1 MKLFVGLDVSKTK
14 LDVCFLAR
22 DDDHNTVLYQTTVGN
37 SDAGA
42 SHIKQS
48 ILQFHE
54 ELSFDKIVV
63 GMEATGLYST
73 LPSLYFSQD
82 PDLQLINVQ
91 TVVENPR
98 VIHRFSKVW
107 TDEKNDRLD
116 AQLIAEFLS
125 TGKYNVALPR
135 NDQYVALLRLTR
147 ARYQLVHQMT
157 EAQQHYVEN
166 LYYKCNTLTTELKNE
181 NISTS
186 VFSST
191 MVQLMTGDI
200 TMSSIHSME
209 TEALANLLQKYGR
222 QQFKDPEKL
231 AMAIKK
237 SIRDSYRLGRVAQD
251 SIDINLGIQMRIIR
265 AFEQEIKTIDKA
277 IKDIMEALPE
287 ATCLMSI
294 PGIGPVYAAGILA
307 EIGQIDRFDHEG
319 KLAKYAGLYWPKH
332 QSGNFQKENTP
343 IAKSGNRYLRY
354 YLVEAANSVRR
365 FIPEYKAYYDKKY
378 NEVPKV
384 QHKRALVL
392 TARKFVR
399 LVFALLSEHQL
410 YIARSEAIES

>member
-14 LDVCFLAR
+14 LDVCFLSR

-54 ELSFDKIVV
+54 ELSFDKIVL

-82 PDLQLINVQ
+82 PDLQLINIQ

-98 VIHRFSKVW
+98 TIHRFSKVW

-116 AQLIAEFLS
+116 AKLIAEFLS
-125 TGKYNVALPR
+125 TGKYNAALPR

-186 VFSST
+186 IFSST

-209 TEALANLLQKYGR
+209 VEELANLLQKYGR
-222 QQFKDPEKL
+222 QRFKDPEKL
-231 AMAIKK
+231 ATAIKK

-410 YIARSEAIES
+410 YVARSEAIES

>member
-14 LDVCFLAR
+14 LDVCFLSR

-42 SHIKQS
+42 SHIKQF
-48 ILQFHE
+48 ILQFHK

-82 PDLQLINVQ
+82 PDLQIINVQ

-125 TGKYNVALPR
+125 TGKYNAALQR
-135 NDQYVALLRLTR
+135 NDEYVALQHLTR
-147 ARYQLVHQMT
+147 TRYQLIQQMT

-222 QQFKDPEKL
+222 QRFKDPEKL
-231 AMAIKK
+231 AMTIKK
-237 SIRDSYRLGRVAQD
+237 SISDSYRLGRVAQD

-287 ATCLMSI
+287 ATCLMSV

-307 EIGQIDRFDHEG
+307 EVGQIDRFDHEG

-410 YIARSEAIES
+410 YVARSEAIES

>member
-14 LDVCFLAR
+14 LDVCFLSR

-73 LPSLYFSQD
+73 HPSLYFSQD

-107 TDEKNDRLD
+107 TDEKNDTLD

-125 TGKYNVALPR
+125 TGKYNAALPR

-181 NISTS
+181 NINTS

-209 TEALANLLQKYGR
+209 TEELANLLQKYGR
-222 QQFKDPEKL
+222 QRFKDPEKL
-231 AMAIKK
+231 AMVIKK

-265 AFEQEIKTIDKA
+265 AFEQEIKTVDKA
-277 IKDIMEALPE
+277 IKDIMETLPE

-307 EIGQIDRFDHEG
+307 EVGQIDRFDHEG

-410 YIARSEAIES
+410 YVARSEAIEY

>member
-14 LDVCFLAR
+14 LDVCFLSR

-54 ELSFDKIVV
+54 ELSFDKIVL

-98 VIHRFSKVW
+98 TIHRFSKVW
-107 TDEKNDRLD
+107 TDEKNDTLD

-125 TGKYNVALPR
+125 TGKYNAALPR

-181 NISTS
+181 NINTS

-209 TEALANLLQKYGR
+209 VQALANLLQKYGR
-222 QQFKDPEKL
+222 QRFKDPEKL
-231 AMAIKK
+231 AMVIKK

-265 AFEQEIKTIDKA
+265 AFEQEIKTVDKA
-277 IKDIMEALPE
+277 IKDIMETLPE
-287 ATCLMSI
+287 ATCLISI

-399 LVFALLSEHQL
+399 LVFALLSDHQL
-410 YIARSEAIES
+410 YIARSEAMES

>member
-222 QQFKDPEKL
+222 QRFKDPEKL
-231 AMAIKK
+231 AMVIKK

-307 EIGQIDRFDHEG
+307 EI
-319 KLAKYAGLYWPKH
+319 
-332 QSGNFQKENTP
+332 
-343 IAKSGNRYLRY
+343 
-354 YLVEAANSVRR
+354 
-365 FIPEYKAYYDKKY
+365 
-378 NEVPKV
+378 
-384 QHKRALVL
+384 
-392 TARKFVR
+392 
-399 LVFALLSEHQL
+399 LSLIH
-410 YIARSEAIES
+410 I

>member
-14 LDVCFLAR
+14 LDVCFLSR

-73 LPSLYFSQD
+73 HPSLYFSQD

-107 TDEKNDRLD
+107 TDEKNDTLD

-125 TGKYNVALPR
+125 TGKYNAALPR

-181 NISTS
+181 NINTS

-209 TEALANLLQKYGR
+209 TEELANLLQKYGR
-222 QQFKDPEKL
+222 QRFKDPEKL
-231 AMAIKK
+231 AMVIKK

-265 AFEQEIKTIDKA
+265 AFEQEIKTVDKA
-277 IKDIMEALPE
+277 IKDIMETLPE

-307 EIGQIDRFDHEG
+307 EVGQIDRFDHEG

-410 YIARSEAIES
+410 YVARSEAIES

>member
-14 LDVCFLAR
+14 LDVCFLSR

-54 ELSFDKIVV
+54 ELSFDKIVL

-98 VIHRFSKVW
+98 TIHRFSKVW

-116 AQLIAEFLS
+116 AKLIAEFLS
-125 TGKYNVALPR
+125 TGKYNAALPR

-166 LYYKCNTLTTELKNE
+166 LYYKCNTLTMELKNE

-191 MVQLMTGDI
+191 MVQLMTGDM

-209 TEALANLLQKYGR
+209 TEALASLLQKYGR
-222 QQFKDPEKL
+222 QRFKDPEKL

-287 ATCLMSI
+287 AKCLMSI

-343 IAKSGNRYLRY
+343 ITKSGNRYLRY

-410 YIARSEAIES
+410 YVARSEAIES

>member
-14 LDVCFLAR
+14 LDVCFLSR
-22 DDDHNTVLYQTTVGN
+22 DDDYNTVLYQTTVGN

-73 LPSLYFSQD
+73 HPSLYFSQD

-91 TVVENPR
+91 TVIENPR

-107 TDEKNDRLD
+107 TDEKNDTLD

-125 TGKYNVALPR
+125 TGKYNAALPR

-181 NISTS
+181 NINTS

-209 TEALANLLQKYGR
+209 TEELANLLQKYGR
-222 QQFKDPEKL
+222 QRFKDPEKL
-231 AMAIKK
+231 AMVIKK

-265 AFEQEIKTIDKA
+265 AFEQEIKTVDKA
-277 IKDIMEALPE
+277 IKDIMETLPE

-307 EIGQIDRFDHEG
+307 EVGQIDRFDHEG

-332 QSGNFQKENTP
+332 QSGNFRKENTP

-410 YIARSEAIES
+410 YVARSEAIES

>member
-14 LDVCFLAR
+14 LDVCFLSR
-22 DDDHNTVLYQTTVGN
+22 DDDDNTVLYQTTVGN

-73 LPSLYFSQD
+73 HPSLYFSQD

-91 TVVENPR
+91 TVIENPR

-107 TDEKNDRLD
+107 TDEKNDTLD

-125 TGKYNVALPR
+125 TGKYNAALPR

-181 NISTS
+181 NINTS

-209 TEALANLLQKYGR
+209 TEELANLLQKYGR
-222 QQFKDPEKL
+222 QRFKDPEKL
-231 AMAIKK
+231 AMVIKK

-265 AFEQEIKTIDKA
+265 AFEQEIKTVDKA
-277 IKDIMEALPE
+277 IKDIMETLPE

-294 PGIGPVYAAGILA
+294 P
-307 EIGQIDRFDHEG
+307 
-319 KLAKYAGLYWPKH
+319 
-332 QSGNFQKENTP
+332 
-343 IAKSGNRYLRY
+343 
-354 YLVEAANSVRR
+354 
-365 FIPEYKAYYDKKY
+365 
-378 NEVPKV
+378 
-384 QHKRALVL
+384 
-392 TARKFVR
+392 ARKTWPR
-399 LVFALLSEHQL
+399 
-410 YIARSEAIES
+410 

>member
-14 LDVCFLAR
+14 LDVCFLSR
-22 DDDHNTVLYQTTVGN
+22 DDDYNTVLYQTTVGN

-73 LPSLYFSQD
+73 HPSLYFSQD

-91 TVVENPR
+91 TVIENPR

-107 TDEKNDRLD
+107 TDEKNDTLD

-125 TGKYNVALPR
+125 TGKYNAALPR

-181 NISTS
+181 NINTS

-209 TEALANLLQKYGR
+209 TEELANLLQKYGR
-222 QQFKDPEKL
+222 QRFKDPEKL
-231 AMAIKK
+231 AMVIKK

-265 AFEQEIKTIDKA
+265 AFEQEIKTVDKA
-277 IKDIMEALPE
+277 IKDIMETLPE

-307 EIGQIDRFDHEG
+307 EVGQIDRFDHEG

-410 YIARSEAIES
+410 YVARSEAIES

>member
-14 LDVCFLAR
+14 LDVCFLSR

-42 SHIKQS
+42 SHIKQF
-48 ILQFHE
+48 ILQFHK

-125 TGKYNVALPR
+125 TGKYNAALQR
-135 NDQYVALLRLTR
+135 NDEYVALQHLTR
-147 ARYQLVHQMT
+147 TRYQLIQQMT

-222 QQFKDPEKL
+222 QRFKDPEKL
-231 AMAIKK
+231 AMTIKK
-237 SIRDSYRLGRVAQD
+237 SISDSYRLGRVAQD

-287 ATCLMSI
+287 ATCLMSV

-307 EIGQIDRFDHEG
+307 EVGQIDRFDHEG

-410 YIARSEAIES
+410 YVARSEAIES

>member
-14 LDVCFLAR
+14 LDVCFLSR

-54 ELSFDKIVV
+54 ELSFDKIVL

-98 VIHRFSKVW
+98 TIHRFSKVW

-116 AQLIAEFLS
+116 AKLIAEFLS
-125 TGKYNVALPR
+125 TGKYNAALPR

-147 ARYQLVHQMT
+147 ARYQLIHQMT

-186 VFSST
+186 IFSST

-200 TMSSIHSME
+200 TMSSLHSME
-209 TEALANLLQKYGR
+209 VEELANLLQKYGR
-222 QQFKDPEKL
+222 QRFKDPEKL
-231 AMAIKK
+231 AIAIKK

-251 SIDINLGIQMRIIR
+251 SIDINLGIQMRVIR

-410 YIARSEAIES
+410 YVARSEAIES

>member
-14 LDVCFLAR
+14 LDVCFLSR

-54 ELSFDKIVV
+54 ELSFDKIVL

-98 VIHRFSKVW
+98 TIHRFSKVW

-116 AQLIAEFLS
+116 AKLIAEFLS
-125 TGKYNVALPR
+125 TGKYNAALPR

-147 ARYQLVHQMT
+147 ARYQLIHQMT

-186 VFSST
+186 IFSST

-200 TMSSIHSME
+200 TMSSLHSME
-209 TEALANLLQKYGR
+209 VEELANLLQKYGR
-222 QQFKDPEKL
+222 QRFKDPEKL
-231 AMAIKK
+231 AIAIKK

-251 SIDINLGIQMRIIR
+251 SIDINLGIQMRVIR

-277 IKDIMEALPE
+277 IKDIMQALPE

-410 YIARSEAIES
+410 YVARSEAIES

>member
-14 LDVCFLAR
+14 LDVCFLSR
-22 DDDHNTVLYQTTVGN
+22 DDDYNTVLYQTTVGN

-73 LPSLYFSQD
+73 HPSLYFSQD

-91 TVVENPR
+91 TVIENPR

-107 TDEKNDRLD
+107 TDEKNDTLD

-125 TGKYNVALPR
+125 TGKYNAALPR

-181 NISTS
+181 NINTS

-209 TEALANLLQKYGR
+209 TEELANLLQKYGR
-222 QQFKDPEKL
+222 QRFKDPEKL
-231 AMAIKK
+231 AMVIKK
-237 SIRDSYRLGRVAQD
+237 SIRDSYRLGRVAQG

-265 AFEQEIKTIDKA
+265 AFEQEIKTVDKA
-277 IKDIMEALPE
+277 IKDIMETLPE

-378 NEVPKV
+378 NEVPKI

-410 YIARSEAIES
+410 YVARSEAIES

>member
-14 LDVCFLAR
+14 LDVCFLSR

-54 ELSFDKIVV
+54 ELSFDKIVL

-98 VIHRFSKVW
+98 TIHRFSKVW

-116 AQLIAEFLS
+116 AKLIAEFLS
-125 TGKYNVALPR
+125 TGKYNAALPR

-147 ARYQLVHQMT
+147 ARYQLIHQMT

-186 VFSST
+186 IFSST

-200 TMSSIHSME
+200 TMSSLHSME
-209 TEALANLLQKYGR
+209 VEELANLLQKYGR
-222 QQFKDPEKL
+222 QRFKDPEKL
-231 AMAIKK
+231 AIAIKK

-251 SIDINLGIQMRIIR
+251 SIDINLGIQMRVIR

-410 YIARSEAIES
+410 YVAQSEAIES

>member
-14 LDVCFLAR
+14 LDVCFLSR
-22 DDDHNTVLYQTTVGN
+22 DDDYNTVLYQTTVRN

-73 LPSLYFSQD
+73 HPSLYFSQD

-91 TVVENPR
+91 TVIENPR

-107 TDEKNDRLD
+107 TDEKNDTLD

-125 TGKYNVALPR
+125 TGKYNAALPR
-135 NDQYVALLRLTR
+135 SDQYVALLRLTR

-181 NISTS
+181 NINTS

-209 TEALANLLQKYGR
+209 TEELANLLQKYGR
-222 QQFKDPEKL
+222 QRFKDPEKL
-231 AMAIKK
+231 AMVIKK

-265 AFEQEIKTIDKA
+265 AFEQEIKTVDKA
-277 IKDIMEALPE
+277 IKDIMETLPE

-307 EIGQIDRFDHEG
+307 EVGQIDRFDHEG

-410 YIARSEAIES
+410 YVARSEAIES

>member
-14 LDVCFLAR
+14 LDVCFLSR
-22 DDDHNTVLYQTTVGN
+22 DDDYNTVLYQTTVGN

-73 LPSLYFSQD
+73 HPSLYFSQD

-91 TVVENPR
+91 TVIENPR

-107 TDEKNDRLD
+107 TDEKNDTLD

-125 TGKYNVALPR
+125 TGKYNAALPR
-135 NDQYVALLRLTR
+135 NDQYIALLRLTR

-181 NISTS
+181 NINTS

-209 TEALANLLQKYGR
+209 TEELANLLQKYGR
-222 QQFKDPEKL
+222 QRFKDPEKL
-231 AMAIKK
+231 AMVIKK

-265 AFEQEIKTIDKA
+265 AFEQEIKTVDKA
-277 IKDIMEALPE
+277 IKDIMETLPE

-307 EIGQIDRFDHEG
+307 EVGQIDRFDHEG

-410 YIARSEAIES
+410 YVARSEAIES

>member
-14 LDVCFLAR
+14 LDVCFLSR

-54 ELSFDKIVV
+54 ELSFDKIVL

-98 VIHRFSKVW
+98 TIHRFSKVW

-116 AQLIAEFLS
+116 AKLIAEFLS
-125 TGKYNVALPR
+125 TGKYNAALPR

-181 NISTS
+181 NINTS

-209 TEALANLLQKYGR
+209 TEELANLLQKYGR
-222 QQFKDPEKL
+222 QRFKDPEKL
-231 AMAIKK
+231 AMVIKK

-265 AFEQEIKTIDKA
+265 AFEQEIKTVDKA
-277 IKDIMEALPE
+277 IKDIMETLPE

-307 EIGQIDRFDHEG
+307 EVGQIDRFDHEG

-410 YIARSEAIES
+410 YVARSEAIES

>member
-14 LDVCFLAR
+14 LDVCFLSR

-37 SDAGA
+37 SNAGA

-73 LPSLYFSQD
+73 HPSLYFSQD

-91 TVVENPR
+91 TVIENPR

-107 TDEKNDRLD
+107 TDEKNDTLD

-125 TGKYNVALPR
+125 TGKYNAALPR

-181 NISTS
+181 NINTS

-191 MVQLMTGDI
+191 MVQLMAGDI

-209 TEALANLLQKYGR
+209 TEELANLLQKYGR
-222 QQFKDPEKL
+222 QRFKDPEKL

-410 YIARSEAIES
+410 YVARSEAIES

>member
-14 LDVCFLAR
+14 LDVCFLSR
-22 DDDHNTVLYQTTVGN
+22 DDDYNTVLYQTTVGN

-73 LPSLYFSQD
+73 HPSLYFSQD

-91 TVVENPR
+91 TVIENPR

-107 TDEKNDRLD
+107 TDEKNDTLD

-125 TGKYNVALPR
+125 TGKYNAALPR
-135 NDQYVALLRLTR
+135 NDQYIALLRLTR

-181 NISTS
+181 NINTS

-209 TEALANLLQKYGR
+209 TEELANLLQKYGR
-222 QQFKDPEKL
+222 QRFKDPEKL
-231 AMAIKK
+231 AMVIKK

-265 AFEQEIKTIDKA
+265 AFEQEIKTVDKA
-277 IKDIMEALPE
+277 IKDIMETLPE

-307 EIGQIDRFDHEG
+307 EVGQIDRFDHEG

-332 QSGNFQKENTP
+332 QSGNFRKENTP

-410 YIARSEAIES
+410 YVARSEAIES

>member
-14 LDVCFLAR
+14 LDVCFLSR
-22 DDDHNTVLYQTTVGN
+22 DDDYNTVLYQTTVGN

-73 LPSLYFSQD
+73 HPSLYFSQD

-91 TVVENPR
+91 TVIENPR

-107 TDEKNDRLD
+107 TDEKNDTLD

-125 TGKYNVALPR
+125 TGKYNAALPR

-186 VFSST
+186 IFSST

-209 TEALANLLQKYGR
+209 TEELANLLQKYGR
-222 QQFKDPEKL
+222 QRFKDPEKL
-231 AMAIKK
+231 AMVIKK

-265 AFEQEIKTIDKA
+265 AFEQEIKTVDKA
-277 IKDIMEALPE
+277 IKDIMETLPE

-307 EIGQIDRFDHEG
+307 EVGQIDRFDHEG

-332 QSGNFQKENTP
+332 QSGNFRKENTP

-392 TARKFVR
+392 AARKFVR

-410 YIARSEAIES
+410 YVARSEAIES

>member
-14 LDVCFLAR
+14 LDVCFLSR

-98 VIHRFSKVW
+98 TIHRFSKVW
-107 TDEKNDRLD
+107 TDDKNDRLD

-125 TGKYNVALPR
+125 TGKYNAALPR
-135 NDQYVALLRLTR
+135 NEQYVALLRLTR

-186 VFSST
+186 IFSST

-209 TEALANLLQKYGR
+209 VQALADLLQKYGR
-222 QQFKDPEKL
+222 QRFKDPERL

-237 SIRDSYRLGRVAQD
+237 SIRDSYRLGLVTQD
-251 SIDINLGIQMRIIR
+251 SIDINLGVQMRIIR
-265 AFEQEIKTIDKA
+265 AFEQELKTIDKA
-277 IKDIMEALPE
+277 IKDIMETLPE

-343 IAKSGNRYLRY
+343 ITKSGNRYLRY

-410 YIARSEAIES
+410 YVARSEAIES

>member
-14 LDVCFLAR
+14 LDVCFLSR

-54 ELSFDKIVV
+54 ELSFDKIVL

-98 VIHRFSKVW
+98 TIHRFSKIW

-116 AQLIAEFLS
+116 AKLIAEFLS
-125 TGKYNVALPR
+125 TGKYNAALPR

-147 ARYQLVHQMT
+147 ARYQLIHQMT

-186 VFSST
+186 IFSST

-200 TMSSIHSME
+200 TMSSLHSME
-209 TEALANLLQKYGR
+209 VEELANLLQKYGR
-222 QQFKDPEKL
+222 QRFKDPEKL
-231 AMAIKK
+231 AIAIKK

-251 SIDINLGIQMRIIR
+251 SIDINLGIQMRVIR

-410 YIARSEAIES
+410 YVARSEAIES

>member
-14 LDVCFLAR
+14 LDVCFLSR

-54 ELSFDKIVV
+54 ELSFDKIVL

-98 VIHRFSKVW
+98 TIHRFSKIW

-116 AQLIAEFLS
+116 AKLIAEFLS
-125 TGKYNVALPR
+125 TGKYNAALPR

-147 ARYQLVHQMT
+147 ARYQLIHQMT

-186 VFSST
+186 IFSST

-200 TMSSIHSME
+200 TMSSLHSME
-209 TEALANLLQKYGR
+209 VEELANLLQKYGR
-222 QQFKDPEKL
+222 QRFKDPEKL
-231 AMAIKK
+231 AIAIKK

-251 SIDINLGIQMRIIR
+251 SIDINLGIQMRVIR

-378 NEVPKV
+378 NEVPKI

-410 YIARSEAIES
+410 YVARSEAIES

>member
-14 LDVCFLAR
+14 LDVCFLSR

-54 ELSFDKIVV
+54 ELSFDKIVL

-98 VIHRFSKVW
+98 TIHRFSKVW

-116 AQLIAEFLS
+116 AKLIAEFLS
-125 TGKYNVALPR
+125 TGKYNAALPR

-147 ARYQLVHQMT
+147 ARYQLIHQMT
-157 EAQQHYVEN
+157 EVQQHYVEN

-186 VFSST
+186 IFSST

-200 TMSSIHSME
+200 TMSSLHSME
-209 TEALANLLQKYGR
+209 VEELANLLQKYGR
-222 QQFKDPEKL
+222 QRFKDPEKL
-231 AMAIKK
+231 AIAIKK

-251 SIDINLGIQMRIIR
+251 SIDINLGIQMRVIR

-378 NEVPKV
+378 NEVPKA

-410 YIARSEAIES
+410 YVARSEAIES

>member
-14 LDVCFLAR
+14 LDVCFLSR
-22 DDDHNTVLYQTTVGN
+22 DDDYNTVLYQTTVGN

-73 LPSLYFSQD
+73 HPSLYFSQD

-91 TVVENPR
+91 TVIENPR

-107 TDEKNDRLD
+107 TDEKNDTLD

-125 TGKYNVALPR
+125 TGKYNAALPR

-181 NISTS
+181 NINTS

-209 TEALANLLQKYGR
+209 TEELANLLQKYGR
-222 QQFKDPEKL
+222 QRFKDPEKL
-231 AMAIKK
+231 AMVIKK

-265 AFEQEIKTIDKA
+265 AFEQEIKTVDKA
-277 IKDIMEALPE
+277 IKDIMETLPE

-307 EIGQIDRFDHEG
+307 EVGQIDRFDHEG

-392 TARKFVR
+392 TTRKFVR

-410 YIARSEAIES
+410 YVARSEAIES

>member
-14 LDVCFLAR
+14 LDVCFLSR
-22 DDDHNTVLYQTTVGN
+22 DDDYNTVLYQTTVGN

-73 LPSLYFSQD
+73 HPSLYFSQD

-91 TVVENPR
+91 TVIENPR

-107 TDEKNDRLD
+107 TDEKNDTLD

-125 TGKYNVALPR
+125 TGKYNAALPR

-181 NISTS
+181 NINTS

-209 TEALANLLQKYGR
+209 TEELANLLQKYGR
-222 QQFKDPEKL
+222 QRFKDPEKL
-231 AMAIKK
+231 AMVIKK
-237 SIRDSYRLGRVAQD
+237 SIRDSYRLGRVAQG

-265 AFEQEIKTIDKA
+265 AFEQEIKTVDKA
-277 IKDIMEALPE
+277 IKDIMETLPE

-307 EIGQIDRFDHEG
+307 EVGQIDRFDHEG

-410 YIARSEAIES
+410 YVARSEAIES

>member
-14 LDVCFLAR
+14 LDVCFLSR

-54 ELSFDKIVV
+54 ELSFDKIVL

-98 VIHRFSKVW
+98 TIHRFSKVW

-116 AQLIAEFLS
+116 AKLIAEFLS
-125 TGKYNVALPR
+125 TGKYNAALPR

-147 ARYQLVHQMT
+147 ARYQLIHQMT
-157 EAQQHYVEN
+157 EVQQHYVEN

-186 VFSST
+186 IFSST

-200 TMSSIHSME
+200 TMSSLHSME
-209 TEALANLLQKYGR
+209 VEELANLLQKYGR
-222 QQFKDPEKL
+222 QRFKDPEKL
-231 AMAIKK
+231 AIAIKK

-251 SIDINLGIQMRIIR
+251 SIDINLGIQMRVIR

-410 YIARSEAIES
+410 YVARSEAIES